1 MTALV
6 CPRISVDTGY
16 EPLEEQRSLVI
27 VLSFWTCRFVVPS
40 GIGGGGAKVHLAHDF
55 KKHSPLW

>member
-40 GIGGGGAKVHLAHDF
+40 GIGGGGGEGAF
-55 KKHSPLW
+55 GS